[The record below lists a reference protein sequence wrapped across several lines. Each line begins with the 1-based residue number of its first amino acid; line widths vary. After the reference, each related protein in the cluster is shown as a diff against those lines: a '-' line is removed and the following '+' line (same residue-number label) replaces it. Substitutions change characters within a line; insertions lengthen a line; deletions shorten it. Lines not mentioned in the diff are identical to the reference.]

1 VSETNGTARPGLW
14 EPGSLIG
21 QYLLMTPLA
30 QGGMAEIWLARQSGP
45 KGFERLVVIKRMID
59 ALESDPEHVEMFLT
73 EARLAA
79 QLNHP
84 HVVQIFD
91 LGEVEQ
97 SLYLVMEYLDGENL
111 SVVRRMGLKHQ
122 LPLLDHHAVRL
133 IAWAA
138 DGLHY
143 AHARVGVDGKPLG
156 IVHRD
161 ISPQNLF
168 ATFDGGLKVLD
179 FGVAKLASQHT
190 QSGKLKG
197 KLGYMSPEQARGE
210 PLDARSDVFAL
221 GIVLFEQL
229 TRTRLFPNLDE
240 TQVLGA
246 IAHGSLPRPTERRAD
261 LDHEL
266 ELIVLK
272 SMAPRREERFQSA
285 RELQEA
291 LEGWLSRKG
300 HVVTTSDLADY
311 LRTLFARRIHD
322 RRQLIEAAMRAEMTP
337 SSVKNVQRLAAR
349 TATTSAITS
358 KSGANPA
365 PGARP
370 PAARSWV
377 PLVVGTALAA
387 ITVAG
392 ITVGLLAQRDKA
404 NQPVP
409 GPIAVA
415 RPQVAGPP
423 VLVVSTNPPGAALS
437 IDGAP
442 VGVAPVTVDTLRVG
456 EHEVEATLEGHQPV
470 KRTVT
475 LPKPGE
481 RVMIELALLPS
492 APPASPEPTPT
503 EARAKP
509 RPVAMGRLT
518 LKTTPWTSVFL
529 GGKKLGDTPL
539 VEVPLPA
546 GTHVLKLTNPD
557 SNLESSIEV
566 EVKPGQTTTKK
577 LRL

>member
-1 VSETNGTARPGLW
+1 
-14 EPGSLIG
+14 
-21 QYLLMTPLA
+21 
-30 QGGMAEIWLARQSGP
+30 
-45 KGFERLVVIKRMID
+45 MID
-59 ALESDPEHVEMFLT
+59 ALESDPEHIEMFLT

-84 HVVQIFD
+84 HVIQIFD

-97 SLYLVMEYLDGENL
+97 SMYLVMEYLDGENL

-122 LPLLDHHAVRL
+122 LPLLDQHAVRL
-133 IAWAA
+133 MSWAA

-143 AHARVGVDGKPLG
+143 AHTRIGIDGRPLG

-179 FGVAKLASQHT
+179 FGVAKIASQHT

-210 PLDARSDVFAL
+210 PIDARSDVFAL

-229 TRTRLFPNLDE
+229 TRSRLFPNLDE
-240 TQVLGA
+240 TQILGA
-246 IAHGSLPRPTERRAD
+246 IAHGTLPRPTERRAD
-261 LDHEL
+261 LDPDL
-266 ELIVLK
+266 DRILLK
-272 SMAPRREERFQSA
+272 TLAPRREERFQSA

-291 LEGWLSRKG
+291 LEGWLQKNA

-322 RRQLIEAAMRAEMTP
+322 RRQLIEAAMRADMTP
-337 SSVKNVQRLAAR
+337 SSVRNVQRLAAR

-365 PGARP
+365 LAPSAP
-370 PAARSWV
+370 PPARSWI
-377 PLVVGTALAA
+377 PLILGTALAA

-392 ITVGLLAQRDKA
+392 ITVGLLSKTQK
-404 NQPVP
+404 PVTP
-409 GPIAVA
+409 VVVVRPPPPAAPI
-415 RPQVAGPP
+415 
-423 VLVVSTNPPGAALS
+423 LVIGSNPPGASIS
-437 IDGAP
+437 IDGKTSGTAP
-442 VGVAPVTVDTLRVG
+442 ATVETLQVG

-470 KRTVT
+470 KRMVV
-475 LPKPGE
+475 LPRPGE
-481 RVMIELALLPS
+481 RVLLELALLPLV
-492 APPASPEPTPT
+492 PDKVEPASTPE
-503 EARAKP
+503 AVRP
-509 RPVAMGRLT
+509 RPRPAAMGKLT
-518 LKTTPWTSVFL
+518 LKTTPWTQVYL
-529 GGKKLGDTPL
+529 AGKKLGDTPL
-539 VEVPLPA
+539 VGLPVPA
-546 GTHVLKLTNPD
+546 GTHVLKLVNPD
-557 SNLESSIEV
+557 SNLESTIEV
-566 EVKPGQTTTKK
+566 EVKSGQTTTKK

>member
-1 VSETNGTARPGLW
+1 M
-14 EPGSLIG
+14 IG

-84 HVVQIFD
+84 HVIQIFD

-97 SLYLVMEYLDGENL
+97 SMYLVMEYLDGENL

-122 LPLLDHHAVRL
+122 LPLLDQHAVRL
-133 IAWAA
+133 MSWAA

-143 AHARVGVDGKPLG
+143 AHTRIGVDGRPLV

-179 FGVAKLASQHT
+179 FGVAKIASQHT

-210 PLDARSDVFAL
+210 PIDARSDVFAL

-229 TRTRLFPNLDE
+229 TRSRLFPNLDE
-240 TQVLGA
+240 TQILGA
-246 IAHGSLPRPTERRAD
+246 IAHGTMPRPTERRAD
-261 LDHEL
+261 LDRDL
-266 ELIVLK
+266 DRILLK
-272 SMAPRREERFQSA
+272 TLAPRREERFQSA

-291 LEGWLSRKG
+291 LEGWLQKNG

-337 SSVKNVQRLAAR
+337 NSVRNVQRLAAR

-365 PGARP
+365 PAPAAP
-370 PAARSWV
+370 PPARSWI
-377 PLVVGTALAA
+377 PLILGTAMAA

-392 ITVGLLAQRDKA
+392 ITVGLLSKTEK
-404 NQPVP
+404 PVTP
-409 GPIAVA
+409 VAVVRPPPPAAPI
-415 RPQVAGPP
+415 
-423 VLVVSTNPPGAALS
+423 LVIGSNPPGASIS
-437 IDGAP
+437 IDGKPSGTAP
-442 VGVAPVTVDTLRVG
+442 ATVETLQVG

-470 KRTVT
+470 KRMVV
-475 LPKPGE
+475 LPRPGE
-481 RVMIELALLPS
+481 RVLIELALLPLV
-492 APPASPEPTPT
+492 PDKVEPASTPE
-503 EARAKP
+503 AVRP
-509 RPVAMGRLT
+509 RPRPAAMGKLT
-518 LKTTPWTSVFL
+518 LKTTPWTQVYL
-529 GGKKLGDTPL
+529 AGKKLGDTPL
-539 VEVPLPA
+539 VDLPVPA
-546 GTHVLKLTNPD
+546 GTHVLKLVNPD
-557 SNLESSIEV
+557 SNLESTIEV
-566 EVKPGQTTTKK
+566 EVKSGQTTTKK

>member
-1 VSETNGTARPGLW
+1 VSDTTGTARPGLW

-84 HVVQIFD
+84 HVIQIFD
-91 LGEVEQ
+91 LGEIDQ

-122 LPLLDHHAVRL
+122 LPMLDHHAVRL

-143 AHARVGVDGKPLG
+143 AHTRVGVDGKPLG

-179 FGVAKLASQHT
+179 FGVAKIASQHT

-229 TRTRLFPNLDE
+229 TRSRLFPQLDE
-240 TQVLGA
+240 PQILGA
-246 IAHGSLPRPTERRAD
+246 IAHGTLPRPSERRAD
-261 LDHEL
+261 LDVGL
-266 ELIVLK
+266 EEILLRA
-272 SMAPRREERFQSA
+272 MAPRREERFQSA

-311 LRTLFARRIHD
+311 LRALFARRIHD

-337 SSVKNVQRLAAR
+337 SSVRNVQRLAAR

-365 PGARP
+365 PTPQAP
-370 PAARSWV
+370 PARSWV
-377 PLVVGTALAA
+377 PLIVGTALAA

-392 ITVGLLAQRDKA
+392 ITVGLLSQRDRA
-404 NQPVP
+404 PVP
-409 GPIAVA
+409 VEKPIATLQPPPV
-415 RPQVAGPP
+415 GPP
-423 VLVVSTNPPGAALS
+423 ILVVSSNPPGAAIT
-437 IDGAP
+437 IDQAAAGI
-442 VGVAPVTVDTLRVG
+442 APVTIETLTVG
-456 EHEVEATLEGHQPV
+456 EHEVEATLDGHQPAT
-470 KRTVT
+470 RTVT

-481 RVMIELALLPS
+481 RVLVELALLPVPTPVPE
-492 APPASPEPTPT
+492 APPPEP
-503 EARAKP
+503 RQRP
-509 RPVAMGRLT
+509 RPVAMGKLT

-529 GGKKLGDTPL
+529 GPKKLGDTPL

-546 GTHVLKLTNPD
+546 GVHVLKLTNPD

-566 EVKPGQTTTKK
+566 EVKAGQTTKK
-577 LRL
+577 QLRL

>member
-1 VSETNGTARPGLW
+1 MSPQPFQPGRGGW
-14 EPGSLIG
+14 EPGITVGS
-21 QYLLMTPLA
+21 YLLMTPIA

-91 LGEVEQ
+91 LGEDAN

-111 SVVRRMGLKHQ
+111 SVVRRMGVKHQ
-122 LPLLDHHAVRL
+122 LPLLDHFAARM

-143 AHARVGVDGKPLG
+143 AHTRVGVDGRPIG

-168 ATFDGGLKVLD
+168 ATFDGGIKVLD

-190 QSGKLKG
+190 SSGKLKG

-210 PLDARSDVFAL
+210 QIDARSDVFAL
-221 GIVLFEQL
+221 GIVLFEL
-229 TRTRLFPNLDE
+229 ITRSRLFPGIED

-246 IAHGSLPRPTERRAD
+246 IAHGTMPRPSERRPDVDPAM
-261 LDHEL
+261 EQ
-266 ELIVLK
+266 IILK
-272 SMAPRREERFQSA
+272 AMAGRKEERYQSS
-285 RELQEA
+285 RELQDA
-291 LEGWLSRKG
+291 LEGWLSKG
-300 HVVTTSDLADY
+300 GFVVTTSDVADY
-311 LRTLFARRIHD
+311 LRALFARRIHD

-337 SSVKNVQRLAAR
+337 NGVANVQRLAR

-358 KSGANPA
+358 KSKAEAQGRAEKRSLVPVVIGGLLGTIVIA
-365 PGARP
+365 GLTIGVLSSRDADQVPVKAVPTVSEVKPP
-370 PAARSWV
+370 PA
-377 PLVVGTALAA
+377 
-387 ITVAG
+387 
-392 ITVGLLAQRDKA
+392 
-404 NQPVP
+404 
-409 GPIAVA
+409 
-415 RPQVAGPP
+415 PP
-423 VLVVSTNPPGAALS
+423 VLVVSSSPPGATIS
-437 IDGAP
+437 VDGTP
-442 VGVAPVTVDTLRVG
+442 VGTAPVTLATLLPG
-456 EHEVEATLEGHQPV
+456 EHKLEATLDGFLPAT
-470 KRTVT
+470 RTVP

-481 RVMIELALLPS
+481 RFNLELAL
-492 APPASPEPTPT
+492 APAPVVVPPVVE
-503 EARAKP
+503 KP
-509 RPVAMGRLT
+509 IDKPQPVKPKPMGKLT

-529 GGKKLGDTPL
+529 GSRKLGDTPL
-539 VEVPLPA
+539 IDEPLPV
-546 GTHVLKLTNPD
+546 GTHVLKLKNPD
-557 SNLESSIEV
+557 TGLDSSIEV
-566 EVKPGQTTTKK
+566 EIKSGQVTTKK

>member
-1 VSETNGTARPGLW
+1 MSTPDTRSAW
-14 EPGSLIG
+14 EPGTTVGS
-21 QYLLMTPLA
+21 YLLMTPLA

-59 ALESDPEHVEMFLT
+59 ALESDPEHVDMFLT

-91 LGEVEQ
+91 LGESGQ

-111 SVVRRMGLKHQ
+111 SVVRRMGTKHQ
-122 LPLLDHHAVRL
+122 LPLLDHHSVRMV
-133 IAWAA
+133 AWAA

-143 AHARVGVDGKPLG
+143 AHTRVGVDGRPLG

-190 QSGKLKG
+190 TSGKLKG

-210 PLDARSDVFAL
+210 HLDARSDVFAL
-221 GIVLFEQL
+221 GIVLFEL
-229 TRTRLFPNLDE
+229 VTRGRLFPSMDD

-246 IAHGSLPRPTERRAD
+246 IAHGNLPRPRDRRAD
-261 LDHEL
+261 LDPEL
-266 ELIVLK
+266 EQIVVK
-272 SMAPRREERFQSA
+272 AMAARKEERFQSA
-285 RELQEA
+285 RELQDA
-291 LEGWLSRKG
+291 LEGWLGRRG
-300 HVVTTSDLADY
+300 LTVTTSDLADY

-337 SSVKNVQRLAAR
+337 NGVANVRRLAQ
-349 TATTSAITS
+349 SAAGSGLTS
-358 KSGANPA
+358 KSRAEPYTEGRRSMVPVFVGGAVGTMAIAALTFALLSTRNPA
-365 PGARP
+365 PPLPPVVQPVVAPRP
-370 PAARSWV
+370 PPPPA
-377 PLVVGTALAA
+377 
-387 ITVAG
+387 
-392 ITVGLLAQRDKA
+392 
-404 NQPVP
+404 
-409 GPIAVA
+409 
-415 RPQVAGPP
+415 PP
-423 VLVVSTNPPGAALS
+423 VLVVSTSPPGAS
-437 IDGAP
+437 ITVDGKS
-442 VGVAPVTVDTLRVG
+442 VGTAPVTLDSLTAGDHLL
-456 EHEVEATLEGHQPV
+456 EATLEGHLPAS
-470 KRTVT
+470 RTVP

-481 RVMIELALLPS
+481 RLMVELALAPAP
-492 APPASPEPTPT
+492 APPPVDDTSAEKPK
-503 EARAKP
+503 AVAAAKSKP
-509 RPVAMGRLT
+509 MGRLT

-539 VEVPLPA
+539 IDVPVPA
-546 GTHVLKLTNPD
+546 GTHLLKLTNPEAGLD
-557 SNLESSIEV
+557 SSIEV
-566 EVKPGQTTTKK
+566 EVKAGQTTVKK

>member
-1 VSETNGTARPGLW
+1 LW

-59 ALESDPEHVEMFLT
+59 ALESDPEHIEMFLT

-84 HVVQIFD
+84 HVIQIFD
-91 LGEVEQ
+91 LGEIEQ

-122 LPLLDHHAVRL
+122 LPLLDPHAVRL

-143 AHARVGVDGKPLG
+143 AHTRVGVDGKPLG

-179 FGVAKLASQHT
+179 FGVAKIASQHT

-229 TRTRLFPNLDE
+229 TRSRLFPNLDE
-240 TQVLGA
+240 PQILGA
-246 IAHGSLPRPTERRAD
+246 IAHGTLPRPTERRAD
-261 LDHEL
+261 LDRDL
-266 ELIVLK
+266 ELMLLK
-272 SMAPRREERFQSA
+272 AMAPRREERFQSA

-291 LEGWLSRKG
+291 LEGWLSRHG

-337 SSVKNVQRLAAR
+337 SSVRNVQRLAAR

-365 PGARP
+365 PAAAP
-370 PAARSWV
+370 PPPARSWV

-392 ITVGLLAQRDKA
+392 ITVGLLSQRDRSA
-404 NQPVP
+404 APP
-409 GPIAVA
+409 EPPAPLA
-415 RPQVAGPP
+415 RPAPAAGPP
-423 VLVVSTNPPGAALS
+423 ILVVGSNPPGAAIT

-442 VGVAPVTVDTLRVG
+442 AGVAPVTIETLKVG
-456 EHEVEATLEGHQPV
+456 EHDLEATLEGHQAV

-481 RVMIELALLPS
+481 RVMVELALLPV
-492 APPASPEPTPT
+492 APPPTPDPPPS
-503 EARAKP
+503 EPRPKP
-509 RPVAMGRLT
+509 RPVAMGKLT
-518 LKTTPWTSVFL
+518 LKTVPWTSVFL
-529 GGKKLGDTPL
+529 GAKKLGDTPL
-539 VEVPLPA
+539 VDVPLPA

-566 EVKPGQTTTKK
+566 EVKAGQTTKK
-577 LRL
+577 QLRL

>member
-1 VSETNGTARPGLW
+1 M
-14 EPGSLIG
+14 IG

-59 ALESDPEHVEMFLT
+59 ALESDPEHIEMFLT

-84 HVVQIFD
+84 HVIQIFD

-97 SLYLVMEYLDGENL
+97 SMYLVMEYLDGENL

-122 LPLLDHHAVRL
+122 LPLLDQHAVRL
-133 IAWAA
+133 MSWAA
-138 DGLHY
+138 DGLHC
-143 AHARVGVDGKPLG
+143 AHTRIGIDGRPLG

-179 FGVAKLASQHT
+179 FGVAKIASQHT

-210 PLDARSDVFAL
+210 PIDARSDVFAL

-229 TRTRLFPNLDE
+229 TRSRLFPNLDE
-240 TQVLGA
+240 TQILGA
-246 IAHGSLPRPTERRAD
+246 IAHGTLPRPTERRAD
-261 LDHEL
+261 LDPDL
-266 ELIVLK
+266 DRILLK
-272 SMAPRREERFQSA
+272 TLAPRREERFQSA

-291 LEGWLSRKG
+291 LEGWLQKNA

-322 RRQLIEAAMRAEMTP
+322 RRQLIEAAMRADMTP
-337 SSVKNVQRLAAR
+337 SSVRNVQRLAAR

-365 PGARP
+365 LAPSAP
-370 PAARSWV
+370 PPARSWI
-377 PLVVGTALAA
+377 PLILGTALAA

-392 ITVGLLAQRDKA
+392 ITVGLLSKTQK
-404 NQPVP
+404 PVTP
-409 GPIAVA
+409 VVVVRPPPPAAPI
-415 RPQVAGPP
+415 
-423 VLVVSTNPPGAALS
+423 LVIGSNPPGASIS
-437 IDGAP
+437 IDGKTSGTAP
-442 VGVAPVTVDTLRVG
+442 ATVETLQVG

-470 KRTVT
+470 KRMVV
-475 LPKPGE
+475 LPRPGE
-481 RVMIELALLPS
+481 RVLLELALLPLV
-492 APPASPEPTPT
+492 PDKVEPASTPE
-503 EARAKP
+503 AVRP
-509 RPVAMGRLT
+509 RPRPAAMGKLT
-518 LKTTPWTSVFL
+518 LKTTPWTQVYL
-529 GGKKLGDTPL
+529 AGKKLGDTPL
-539 VEVPLPA
+539 VGLPVPA
-546 GTHVLKLTNPD
+546 GTHVLKLVNPD
-557 SNLESSIEV
+557 SNLESTIEV
-566 EVKPGQTTTKK
+566 EVKSGQTTTKK

>member
-1 VSETNGTARPGLW
+1 M
-14 EPGSLIG
+14 IG

-59 ALESDPEHVEMFLT
+59 ALESDPEHIEMFLT

-84 HVVQIFD
+84 HVIQIFD

-97 SLYLVMEYLDGENL
+97 SMYLVMEYLDGENL

-122 LPLLDHHAVRL
+122 LPLLDQHAVRL
-133 IAWAA
+133 MSWAA

-143 AHARVGVDGKPLG
+143 AHTRIGIDGRPLG

-179 FGVAKLASQHT
+179 FGVAKIASQHT

-210 PLDARSDVFAL
+210 PIDARSDVFAL

-229 TRTRLFPNLDE
+229 TRSRLFPNLDE
-240 TQVLGA
+240 TQILGA
-246 IAHGSLPRPTERRAD
+246 IAHGTLPRPTERRAD
-261 LDHEL
+261 LDPDL
-266 ELIVLK
+266 DRILLK
-272 SMAPRREERFQSA
+272 TLAPRREERFQSA

-291 LEGWLSRKG
+291 LEGWLQKNA

-322 RRQLIEAAMRAEMTP
+322 RRQLIEAAMRADMTP
-337 SSVKNVQRLAAR
+337 SSVRNVQRLAAR

-365 PGARP
+365 LAPSAP
-370 PAARSWV
+370 PPARSWI
-377 PLVVGTALAA
+377 PLILGTALAA

-392 ITVGLLAQRDKA
+392 ITVGLLSKTQK
-404 NQPVP
+404 PVTP
-409 GPIAVA
+409 VVVVRPPPPAAPI
-415 RPQVAGPP
+415 
-423 VLVVSTNPPGAALS
+423 LVIGSNPPGASIS
-437 IDGAP
+437 IDGKTSGTAP
-442 VGVAPVTVDTLRVG
+442 ATVETLQVG

-470 KRTVT
+470 KRMVV
-475 LPKPGE
+475 LPRPGE
-481 RVMIELALLPS
+481 RVLLELALLPLV
-492 APPASPEPTPT
+492 PDKVEPASTPE
-503 EARAKP
+503 AVRP
-509 RPVAMGRLT
+509 RPRPAAMGKLT
-518 LKTTPWTSVFL
+518 LKTTPWTQVYL
-529 GGKKLGDTPL
+529 AGKKLGDTPL
-539 VEVPLPA
+539 VGLPVPA
-546 GTHVLKLTNPD
+546 GTHVLKLVNPD
-557 SNLESSIEV
+557 SNLESTIEV
-566 EVKPGQTTTKK
+566 EVKSGQTTTKK

>member
-1 VSETNGTARPGLW
+1 M
-14 EPGSLIG
+14 IG

-59 ALESDPEHVEMFLT
+59 ALESDPEHIEMFLT

-84 HVVQIFD
+84 HVIQIFD
-91 LGEVEQ
+91 LGEIEQ

-122 LPLLDHHAVRL
+122 LPLLDQHAVRL
-133 IAWAA
+133 MSWAA

-143 AHARVGVDGKPLG
+143 AHTRIGVDGRPLG

-179 FGVAKLASQHT
+179 FGVAKIASQHT

-210 PLDARSDVFAL
+210 PIDARSDVFAL

-229 TRTRLFPNLDE
+229 TRSRLFPNLDE
-240 TQVLGA
+240 TQILGA
-246 IAHGSLPRPTERRAD
+246 IAHGTMPRPTERRAD
-261 LDHEL
+261 LDRDL
-266 ELIVLK
+266 DLILLK
-272 SMAPRREERFQSA
+272 TLAPRREERFQSA

-291 LEGWLSRKG
+291 LEGWLQKNG

-337 SSVKNVQRLAAR
+337 NSARNVQRLAAR

-365 PGARP
+365 PASAAP
-370 PAARSWV
+370 PPARSWI
-377 PLVVGTALAA
+377 PLILGTALAA
-387 ITVAG
+387 ISVAG
-392 ITVGLLAQRDKA
+392 ITVGLLSKTEK
-404 NQPVP
+404 PVTP
-409 GPIAVA
+409 VAVVRPPPPAAPI
-415 RPQVAGPP
+415 
-423 VLVVSTNPPGAALS
+423 LVIGSNPPGASIS
-437 IDGAP
+437 IDGKPSGTAP
-442 VGVAPVTVDTLRVG
+442 ATVETLQVG

-470 KRTVT
+470 KRMVV
-475 LPKPGE
+475 LPRPGE
-481 RVMIELALLPS
+481 RVLIELALLPIV
-492 APPASPEPTPT
+492 PDKVEPASTPE
-503 EARAKP
+503 AVRP
-509 RPVAMGRLT
+509 RPRPAAMGKLT
-518 LKTTPWTSVFL
+518 LKTTPWTQVYL
-529 GGKKLGDTPL
+529 AGKKLGDTPL
-539 VEVPLPA
+539 VDLPVPA
-546 GTHVLKLTNPD
+546 GTHVLKLVNPD
-557 SNLESSIEV
+557 SNLESTIEV
-566 EVKPGQTTTKK
+566 EVKSGQTTTKK